1 MFRESARCGLR
12 FRFSLSG
19 LTPAASTPY
28 IFYSGPPMRRLSPK
42 RRACIYVDMANLTEF
57 NLAEAIAVLTR
68 TPATLNALLRGLPD
82 IWVRSNEGK
91 DTWSAFDIVG
101 HLIVGERT
109 DWMPRVRIILE
120 NGEARPFDPFDRFAQ
135 LKETSR
141 QVAGAAP
148 GRFRPPAKG
157 ESGCAAGTEFTAEDL
172 TRRGRHPA
180 LGVVTLSELL
190 ATWAV
195 HDLTHVHQLSRVMAH
210 QYRDAVGPWSA
221 YLGVLQCT
229 GHSAP

>member
-1 MFRESARCGLR
+1 MASLTE
-12 FRFSLSG
+12 FSLS
-19 LTPAASTPY
+19 
-28 IFYSGPPMRRLSPK
+28 
-42 RRACIYVDMANLTEF
+42 
-57 NLAEAIAVLTR
+57 EAIAVLTR
-68 TPATLNALLRGLPD
+68 TPATLDALLRGLPN
-82 IWVRSNEGK
+82 IWVRCNEGK

-101 HLIVGERT
+101 HLILGERT

-135 LKETSR
+135 LKESQDKSSELEMEQLLDDFAR
-141 QVAGAAP
+141 LRRENLAALQ
-148 GRFRPPAKG
+148 ALNLQQ
-157 ESGCAAGTEFTAEDL
+157 EDL

-195 HDLTHVHQLSRVMAH
+195 HDLTHVHQLSRAMAH
-210 QYRDAVGPWSA
+210 QYRDAVGPWSV
-221 YLGVLQCT
+221 YLGVLRCT

>member
-1 MFRESARCGLR
+1 MGE
-12 FRFSLSG
+12 
-19 LTPAASTPY
+19 T
-28 IFYSGPPMRRLSPK
+28 
-42 RRACIYVDMANLTEF
+42 
-57 NLAEAIAVLTR
+57 IALLTR
-68 TPATLNALLRGLPD
+68 TPATLDALLRGLPD

-91 DTWSAFDIVG
+91 DTWSAFDVVG
-101 HLIVGERT
+101 HLIFGERT

-120 NGEARPFDPFDRFAQ
+120 HGEARPFDPFDRLAQFKGSQDKSLGQLLDDFAR
-135 LKETSR
+135 LRRENL
-141 QVAGAAP
+141 AALQKLNLQP
-148 GRFRPPAKG
+148 
-157 ESGCAAGTEFTAEDL
+157 EDL

-195 HDLTHVHQLSRVMAH
+195 HDLTHLHQLSRVLAH
-210 QYRDAVGPWSA
+210 QCRNAVGPWNA

>member
-1 MFRESARCGLR
+1 
-12 FRFSLSG
+12 
-19 LTPAASTPY
+19 
-28 IFYSGPPMRRLSPK
+28 
-42 RRACIYVDMANLTEF
+42 MANLTEF
-57 NLAEAIAVLTR
+57 SLAEAIAVLTR

-82 IWVRSNEGK
+82 IWVRGNEGK
-91 DTWSAFDIVG
+91 DTWNAFDIVG
-101 HLIVGERT
+101 HLIVAERT
-109 DWMPRVRIILE
+109 DWMPRVRILLE

-135 LKETSR
+135 LKEGQDKSLAIDQPLDEFAR
-141 QVAGAAP
+141 LRRENLAALQ
-148 GRFRPPAKG
+148 ALNLQH
-157 ESGCAAGTEFTAEDL
+157 EDL
-172 TRRGRHPA
+172 ARRGRHPA

-210 QYRDAVGPWSA
+210 QYRDAVGPWNA